1 MSNFL
6 IKQFIKNY
14 ENVNDFEVRENYGKF
29 SGIVGIFCNILL
41 SFSKILAGLFFKSVA
56 VVADGVNNLSDAANS
71 VITLIGFKIA
81 SKPAD
86 KEHPFGHARFEYVSG
101 LIVSFLIML
110 LGLSLLKSSFLKIF
124 TPEHVVFSFLSV
136 GVLIFSVLV
145 KLWMYCF
152 NKKIATKISSV
163 TVLATAKDSLND
175 VISTSAVL
183 VSLIVSKIF
192 SIEIDG
198 FIGTLVSLFVIY
210 SGFEL
215 INDTL
220 SPLLG
225 EAPKEELVRLIETEI
240 PKYPSVIGLHDLVV
254 HNYGESK
261 CFATVH
267 VEVPANQDITVS
279 HDIIDNIENDFYKK
293 HKIQLVIHLDPVET
307 QNEEVNNL
315 KEEIKTKITEF
326 SSELSIHDFRVVFGD
341 THNNV
346 IFDVVVPIDFS
357 LKDEEVKEKVN
368 EIVKNVNNKN
378 IPIIKIDKKYY
389 DL

>member
-6 IKQFIKNY
+6 IKHFIKNY

-86 KEHPFGHARFEYVSG
+86 KEHPFGHARFEYISG

-124 TPEHVVFSFLSV
+124 TPEPVVFSFLSV

-183 VSLIVSKIF
+183 VSLIVSKVF

-225 EAPKEELVRLIETEI
+225 EAPKEELVRLMETEI

-307 QNEEVNNL
+307 QNEEVNKL

-357 LKDEEVKEKVN
+357 LKDEEVKDKVN
-368 EIVKNVNNKN
+368 EIVKNANNKN

>member
-1 MSNFL
+1 MNDFL
-6 IKQFIKNY
+6 IKSFIKDYN
-14 ENVNDFEVRENYGKF
+14 NTQDFTVRENYGKF
-29 SGIVGIFCNILL
+29 SGIIGIFCNILL
-41 SFSKILAGLFFKSVA
+41 SVSKILVGLLFKSVA
-56 VVADGVNNLSDAANS
+56 VVADGVNNLSDASNS

-101 LIVSFLIML
+101 LMVSFLIML

-124 TPEHVVFSFLSV
+124 TPEPVTFSILTV
-136 GVLIFSVLV
+136 AILIFSILI
-145 KLWMYCF
+145 KFWMYGF
-152 NKKIATKISSV
+152 NKKIAKKISSV

-183 VSLIVSKIF
+183 LSIIVSRLF

-198 FIGTLVSLFVIY
+198 FVGTLVSLFVIY

-225 EAPKEELVRLIETEI
+225 EAPKEDLVRLMETEI
-240 PKYPSVIGLHDLVV
+240 PKYPSVIGIHDLVI

-279 HDIIDNIENDFYKK
+279 HDIIDNIENDFYTK

-307 QNEEVNNL
+307 ENEDVTTL
-315 KEEIKTKITEF
+315 KNTIKEKINEF
-326 SSELSIHDFRVVFGD
+326 SCELSIHDFRVVFGD

-357 LKDEEVKEKVN
+357 MNDKEVKEKIC
-368 EIVKNVNNKN
+368 EIVKSTDEKN
-378 IPIIKIDKKYY
+378 IAVIKIDKKYY

>member
-6 IKQFIKNY
+6 IKHFIKNY

-124 TPEHVVFSFLSV
+124 TPEPVVFSFLSV

-225 EAPKEELVRLIETEI
+225 EAPKEELVRLMETEI

-307 QNEEVNNL
+307 QNEEVNKL

-368 EIVKNVNNKN
+368 EIVKNANNKN